1 MSCVALLSA
10 QPTMLPTAQPV
21 LLGTAVSSTAL
32 LVAQASAQAQ
42 SAQTVGRV
50 AKAITVRIEGATQG
64 SGVIVKREGNRYT
77 VLTAWHVVSGQRP
90 GEELDVYTPD
100 GQFHSVEQGSIQRLG
115 DVDMAVLTFITS
127 SSYEVARVG
136 DIKSISSGEQL
147 VVAGFPN
154 ETISRLR
161 IERGRLVANAS
172 IGIDQGYQLL
182 YTNSTVAGMSGG
194 VILSSTGELLGIH
207 GRGELDEEKSQSSDQ
222 IVKTGINQ
230 GVPISYFAIRSTG
243 SPVTPLSTLP
253 QSADDYYAQ
262 ALSLLDKR
270 GVEFTPKSQLEK
282 ALSAIQKGISL
293 RADERIER
301 LRASILWRLG
311 RAGEAARSFSLE
323 PTSYKGY
330 HMRAL
335 AHAEAGNIHKA
346 CSDLRRT
353 WQLFPD
359 SGDQGWMPGH
369 WRMFTAGQSQF
380 SLCCTPMPGGSMQL
394 REHLPPLYKER
405 FGICEITSQHPQYW
419 QLRNLMHDQ
428 SMLSKYPYLKK
439 WIGRLCWTL

>member
-1 MSCVALLSA
+1 M
-10 QPTMLPTAQPV
+10 
-21 LLGTAVSSTAL
+21 
-32 LVAQASAQAQ
+32 
-42 SAQTVGRV
+42 
-50 AKAITVRIEGATQG
+50 
-64 SGVIVKREGNRYT
+64 IVKREGNRFT
-77 VLTAWHVVSGQRP
+77 VLTAWHVVSGHRP
-90 GEELDVYTPD
+90 GEELDVYTSD

-127 SSYEVARVG
+127 SSYEVARIG

-154 ETISRLR
+154 EKISRLR
-161 IERGRLVANAS
+161 IERGRPVANAS

-243 SPVTPLSTLP
+243 SPVTPLSTLA

-293 RADERIER
+293 RADERMER

-311 RAGEAARSFSLE
+311 RAGEAAKSFSLE
-323 PTSYKGY
+323 LTSYKSYTCG
-330 HMRAL
+330 RW
-335 AHAEAGNIHKA
+335 HAEAGNIHKA

-353 WQLFPD
+353 WQLFP
-359 SGDQGWMPGH
+359 
-369 WRMFTAGQSQF
+369 TLVTKAGC
-380 SLCCTPMPGGSMQL
+380 LGTGEC
-394 REHLPPLYKER
+394 
-405 FGICEITSQHPQYW
+405 
-419 QLRNLMHDQ
+419 
-428 SMLSKYPYLKK
+428 
-439 WIGRLCWTL
+439 